1 MNCQPHFQG
10 LETAFLQLSFA
21 IKLWHY
27 FDTNRFDKEAF
38 DISLTVEDNIG
49 RVCLPDNEFAT
60 FDDLL
65 LATENNIS
73 ICFGAAAV
81 TLWEALK
88 ERNNYTTSALDPNSS
103 PAQMLASLS
112 YMLRCCFAH
121 GTAEPKWTTTPKYRV
136 VYSVGNR
143 RIDLR
148 SVDGLPFD
156 YSTIYGFETLWL
168 LRAEAKSR
176 GML

>member
-1 MNCQPHFQG
+1 MNSQPHFHG

-21 IKLWHY
+21 LKVWNY
-27 FDTNRFDKEAF
+27 FDTNRFDKEEF

-49 RVCLPDNEFAT
+49 RVCLPHNEFAT

-65 LATENNIS
+65 LATENNVSIS
-73 ICFGAAAV
+73 FGVAAI

-88 ERNNYTTSALDPNSS
+88 ERNNYTTSAINPSSS
-103 PAQMLASLS
+103 PEQMLASLS

-121 GTAEPKWTTTPKYRV
+121 GTTVPRWTTTPKYRV
-136 VYSVGNR
+136 IYSVGSK

-148 SVDGLPFD
+148 NVDGLPFD
-156 YSTIYGFETLWL
+156 YSAIDGFETLWL

-176 GML
+176 GIL